1 MIPIIQELLEVEE
14 QAKRIVTEA
23 RENVQREQTA
33 VEQEEHERHQEARKA
48 ADERYQTAISQ
59 ARNEAEAR
67 LAQMVETTQKSDET
81 FKTTRRQEIE
91 HAVNLVANEI
101 CTTELESR

>member
-33 VEQEEHERHQEARKA
+33 VEQEEHERYQEARKA
-48 ADERYQTAISQ
+48 ADERYQAAISK
-59 ARNEAEAR
+59 ARNEAEVR
-67 LAQMVETTQKSDET
+67 LAQMVEKTQKSVET
-81 FKTTRRQEIE
+81 FKTTRRQDIE
-91 HAVNLVANEI
+91 HAVDLVVNEI
-101 CTTELESR
+101 CTTELESK